1 MRPRSHLA
9 MLRFLACWL
18 ASGLLLI
25 APVARAENEA
35 EYAKKRAEEEE
46 QRIRTQRTGG
56 GCYSAFPLTMI
67 SPGIKF
73 EAGKV
78 SLVPDPTDRGGGR
91 IAVYLINATDK
102 PLPRADSV
110 TLRCFLEVRDSGQW
124 RACESYL
131 ADCGNNPPSK
141 DLLPGYAKIV
151 GALDPFVGDATGEL
165 RYCLTQSSCGPI
177 VSASFPG
184 KYNAQKMEEATFS
197 GWAGAAILNGLDG
210 KKWTDPSWSVPRSRE
225 ECLAA
230 AELERC
236 EGGFT
241 LTRSALVR
249 WKGRN
254 LPGEEMARC
263 RVVAIELLERPW
275 HPEIDESRLI
285 QRCVKALARG
295 AGERAEFGSPEH
307 CRAMIW
313 RYLKSHERKSAID
326 MRGGYINPERR
337 EQIKRNRLSGNP
349 WGADRESVS
358 ILLREAGVSLRSSN
372 RQEREA
378 AAEFLD
384 SSWITRQ
391 QTAEKTPKE

>member
-1 MRPRSHLA
+1 MCPRYGLATPRSLA
-9 MLRFLACWL
+9 RLV
-18 ASGLLLI
+18 ASGLLTI
-25 APVARAENEA
+25 APVALAQNEA
-35 EYAKKRAEEEE
+35 EYAKKRAAEEELM
-46 QRIRTQRTGG
+46 IRTQRTGG
-56 GCYSAFPLTMI
+56 NSHSAFPLTMI

-78 SLVPDPTDRGGGR
+78 SLVPDPTDRGGGK
-91 IAVYLINATDK
+91 IAVYLINATDQ
-102 PLPRADSV
+102 PLPLADSV
-110 TLRCFLEVRDSGQW
+110 TLRCFLEVRDNGQW

-141 DLLPGYAKIV
+141 DLLPGYTKIV
-151 GALDPFVGDATGEL
+151 GALDPSVGDATGEL
-165 RYCLTQSSCGPI
+165 RYCLTQSSYGPI

-184 KYNAQKMEEATFS
+184 KYSAQKLEEATS
-197 GWAGAAILNGLDG
+197 PGAGAAIVNGLEG
-210 KKWTDPSWSVPRSRE
+210 KAWSGFWWSVPHSPE

-249 WKGRN
+249 WKDRN

-263 RVVAIELLERPW
+263 RAVAIELLGRPW
-275 HPEIDESRLI
+275 HPEIDEPRLI
-285 QRCVKALARG
+285 QRCVKALGHR
-295 AGERAEFGSPEH
+295 AGEPAEFGSPER
-307 CRAMIW
+307 CRAVIW
-313 RYLKSHERKSAID
+313 RYLKFNERKSEVD

-337 EQIKRNRLSGNP
+337 EQIKRSRLSGNP
-349 WGADRESVS
+349 WGADRESISALV
-358 ILLREAGVSLRSSN
+358 REARESLRSSN

-391 QTAEKTPKE
+391 QGAEKAPKE